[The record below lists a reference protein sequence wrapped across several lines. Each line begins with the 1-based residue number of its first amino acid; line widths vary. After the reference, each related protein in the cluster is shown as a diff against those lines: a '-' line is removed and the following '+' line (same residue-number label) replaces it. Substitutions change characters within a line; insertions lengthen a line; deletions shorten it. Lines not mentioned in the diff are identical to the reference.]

1 MLLLKFGYRT
11 ISPELLDSLLTRS
24 RELVHSSM
32 QKASS
37 LPLGMLKS
45 LYPKADLGV
54 AGEGFAAT
62 CTEAEATALVKSF
75 LETATRIVDMI
86 SPAPM

>member
-1 MLLLKFGYRT
+1 
-11 ISPELLDSLLTRS
+11 
-24 RELVHSSM
+24 M

-54 AGEGFAAT
+54 AGERFAAT
-62 CTEAEATALVKSF
+62 CTDEEATALVKTF
-75 LETATRIVDMI
+75 LETVTQIVEMI
-86 SPAPM
+86 NPAPM

>member
-1 MLLLKFGYRT
+1 
-11 ISPELLDSLLTRS
+11 
-24 RELVHSSM
+24 M

-45 LYPKADLGV
+45 LYPKLVLGV

-62 CTEAEATALVKSF
+62 CMEAEATASVKSF
-75 LETATRIVDMI
+75 LETVTRIVDMI
-86 SPAPM
+86 SSAPM

>member
-1 MLLLKFGYRT
+1 
-11 ISPELLDSLLTRS
+11 
-24 RELVHSSM
+24 M

-37 LPLGMLKS
+37 LTLGILKS

-62 CTEAEATALVKSF
+62 CTEEGATTLIKSF
-75 LETATRIVDMI
+75 LEMATQIVEMVN
-86 SPAPM
+86 PAPM